1 MRKKLLT
8 LSMAIASVAYAN
20 AVIGAPSPQAY
31 LPKAMAGDYQAQR
44 NLAYTY
50 GADLRDFSKA
60 CSWYLLILR
69 SDSPQLNLG
78 DLSNANTYCGMLTKQ
93 DENAR
98 LNAER
103 EANQLYRQIYK
114 K

>member
-1 MRKKLLT
+1 MHNALMIFLVGA
-8 LSMAIASVAYAN
+8 LSIPVAQTVA
-20 AVIGAPSPQAY
+20 AAPSPQTY
-31 LPKAMAGDYQAQR
+31 LPKALAGDYQAQR

-69 SDSPQLNLG
+69 SDSPSLNIG
-78 DLSNANTYCGMLTKQ
+78 DLSNAETYCGMLSKQ

-98 LNAER
+98 LKAER
-103 EANQLYRQIYK
+103 EANQLYRKIYQK
-114 K
+114 